1 MSAVAPAWATE
12 YQSIDELLAR
22 QSVTGGAQSSFT
34 PTMNAVRRISLLNLH
49 TDERCSVVYK
59 EAGAVIPD
67 ALGEVNRVLRD
78 FRTGDVHPIDT
89 RLLDMLADLSVQMD
103 TTQPFHIISG
113 YRSPKTNSMLHEKSD
128 GVATRSLHMDGKAV
142 DIRLPGR
149 SLSKVRDAALAMQR
163 GGVGYYAKSDFVHVD
178 TGRVRRW

>member
-1 MSAVAPAWATE
+1 
-12 YQSIDELLAR
+12 
-22 QSVTGGAQSSFT
+22 
-34 PTMNAVRRISLLNLH
+34 MNAVRRISLLNLH

-149 SLSKVRDAALAMQR
+149 SLSKVRDAALAMRR